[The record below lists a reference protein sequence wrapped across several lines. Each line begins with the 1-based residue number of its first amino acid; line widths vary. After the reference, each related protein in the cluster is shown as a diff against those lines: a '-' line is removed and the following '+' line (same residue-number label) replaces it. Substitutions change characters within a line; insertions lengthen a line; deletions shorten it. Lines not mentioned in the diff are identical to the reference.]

1 MATFDAWE
9 AAVHPPEDY
18 LMHFRT
24 KGSKN
29 GVRRYQREDGTWTEL
44 GLEERR
50 EREGWG
56 DSKAERKARKRVE
69 KAERQ
74 LQRNETARAKKEA
87 KAQRKFERAEKKRKK
102 TLSGLT
108 DEEMKAKLERAKMEA
123 EYRDLTKKTSLIE
136 TGAKLVTKYLER
148 KDIKEQ
154 RQLEA
159 NRQKVD
165 MERAKA
171 DIVRAREG
179 TKRAKAEA
187 KKAKEERKQTEADV
201 EGGLK
206 IERKQKLVDA
216 KREMKNYTIRGGIAR
231 RINMAL
237 TSGKA
242 KEYESVRKARGD
254 AEANKIRSENDSKY
268 NQYRSDAARDLR
280 NRQDAQ
286 ARKDA
291 ADAQKRADK
300 AASEAKRQA
309 EREKAQRRKERE
321 RKAAAK
327 SRQQTRDAR
336 KYGTDRYL
344 NYP

>member
-9 AAVHPPEDY
+9 AAVRPPEDY

-56 DSKAERKARKRVE
+56 DSKAERKAQKRVE

-74 LQRNETARAKKEA
+74 LQRSENARAKKEA

-102 TLSGLT
+102 SLSGLT
-108 DEEMKAKLERAKMEA
+108 DEEMRAKLERAKMEA

-171 DIVRAREG
+171 DIVRARQG
-179 TKRAKAEA
+179 TLRARQEA
-187 KKAKEERKQTEADV
+187 KKAKEERKKTEADV
-201 EGGLK
+201 SGGLK
-206 IERKQKLVDA
+206 LERKQKLIDA

-231 RINMAL
+231 RINMSL

-242 KEYESVRKARGD
+242 KQYEAVRKAKG
-254 AEANKIRSENDSKY
+254 DSKA
-268 NQYRSDAARDLR
+268 NQFKSDASRNLKNRRDE
-280 NRQDAQ
+280 Q
-286 ARKDA
+286 ARADA
-291 ADAQKRADK
+291 AVEK
-300 AASEAKRQA
+300 KRQ
-309 EREKAQRRKERE
+309 EREAAAEKKRQERE
-321 RKAAAK
+321 AAAK
-327 SRQQTRDAR
+327 RRQQRRNDRT
-336 KYGTDRYL
+336 YGTGRYL
-344 NYP
+344 NYT